1 MRLEKIFFNDK
12 SGGHTNHNWLPD
24 NNYVFLISFIILL
37 LSTIWII
44 STHPLPKKKLN
55 LLLKT
60 RGAKIN
66 LGLILV
72 FIVYSFTFF
81 RHDSY
86 MVKAT
91 KTGIYAMIIAI
102 CAFLEIPLIPFW
114 FTHIMVYFSQD
125 WVKVA

>member
-1 MRLEKIFFNDK
+1 MRTENMFFKNKI
-12 SGGHTNHNWLPD
+12 GGHPNHGWLPD

-37 LSTIWII
+37 SSTIWII
-44 STHPLPKKKLN
+44 STHPLPQQKLS

-60 RGAKIN
+60 TSAKFN
-66 LGLILV
+66 LGLILI

-81 RHDSY
+81 KDDSY

-91 KTGIYAMIIAI
+91 KTGIYAVIIAI

-125 WVKVA
+125 WVRAT